1 LGKRLH
7 SRIYIGWWMN
17 LLTSMLTG
25 FSQAFA
31 MQGASALF
39 NPISE
44 EFNLSRAGAS
54 ATSGITAISNGV
66 GFLLGGWL
74 SDRYGPKR
82 VIMSGTII
90 TSLSLLTLGASPN
103 PQVYFALWG
112 VSAFGVSLGYT
123 VAVDALVTNWF
134 RRRRGAAFSVRFAVI
149 GLVSSLTLPI
159 LNWLISTRG
168 WRISVA
174 AWGGLLLASMLPL
187 SKFLIGGGPEDH
199 GLLPDGSPIDG
210 GGLDNDAQLT
220 EAALTMKGIFRTR
233 AYWILT
239 ASFILY
245 NTIFQGINIH
255 IIPSLIDMGIDP
267 ITAGNL
273 LALTTLS
280 MIPSRLLSGFI
291 ADKIK
296 PGQIRFVMSAS
307 LLIWSSSIV
316 AYLLMPKIAGV
327 YVFLILWGFGSGAY
341 IPLDLIIR
349 SRFFGRE
356 TFGRQQGLSSM
367 ISAPFTLFA
376 PIYTG
381 WMYDTTG
388 SYATPFT
395 IFSLLTLM
403 SALTICLASPP
414 NKTAS

>member
-1 LGKRLH
+1 
-7 SRIYIGWWMN
+7 MN
-17 LLTSMLTG
+17 LFTSMLTG
-25 FSQAFA
+25 FSQAFV

-39 NPISE
+39 NPISK
-44 EFNLSRAGAS
+44 EFNLSRAEAS

-66 GFLLGGWL
+66 GFLFAGLL
-74 SDRYGPKR
+74 SDRYGSKR
-82 VIMSGTII
+82 VIISGTLI
-90 TSLSLLTLGASPN
+90 TSLGLLTLGASPS
-103 PQVYFALWG
+103 PAIYFALWG
-112 VSAFGVSLGYT
+112 VSALGVSLGYT
-123 VAVDALVTNWF
+123 VAVDTLVTNWF

-159 LNWLISTRG
+159 LNWLISTQG
-168 WRISVA
+168 WRVSVTV
-174 AWGGLLLASMLPL
+174 WGGVLLACMLPL
-187 SKFLIGGGPEDH
+187 PKFLMEGRPEDH
-199 GLLPDGSPIDG
+199 GLLPDGSPMDEGNSDRDSQHID
-210 GGLDNDAQLT
+210 
-220 EAALTMKGIFRTR
+220 AALSMKEVFRTR
-233 AYWILT
+233 TYWILT
-239 ASFILY
+239 TSFILF
-245 NTIFQGINIH
+245 NVIFQGINVH
-255 IIPSLIDMGIDP
+255 IIPSLIDISIDP

-273 LALTTLS
+273 LALTMLS

-296 PGQIRFVMSAS
+296 PGQIRFAMSAS

-316 AYLLMPKIAGV
+316 AYLLMPTIAGV

-395 IFSLLTLM
+395 IFAFLTVM
-403 SALTICLASPP
+403 SALIICMASPP
-414 NKTAS
+414 EKTAS

>member
-1 LGKRLH
+1 
-7 SRIYIGWWMN
+7 MN
-17 LLTSMLTG
+17 LFTSTLTG

-39 NPISE
+39 KPISQ
-44 EFNLSRAGAS
+44 EFKLSRAEAS

-66 GFLLGGWL
+66 GFLLAGLL
-74 SDRYGPKR
+74 SDRYGSKR
-82 VIMSGTII
+82 VIMWGTLI
-90 TSLSLLTLGASPN
+90 TSLSLLILGSSPN
-103 PQVYFALWG
+103 PGIYFAFWG
-112 VSAFGVSLGYT
+112 VSAIGVSLGYT
-123 VAVDALVTNWF
+123 VAVDTLVTNWF

-159 LNWLISTRG
+159 LNWLISIQG
-168 WRISVA
+168 WRISVTV
-174 AWGGLLLASMLPL
+174 WGGALLASMLPL
-187 SKFLIGGGPEDH
+187 SKFLIEGGPEDH
-199 GLLPDGSPIDG
+199 GLFPDGSPTDEG
-210 GGLDNDAQLT
+210 EPNKSFQPS
-220 EAALTMKGIFRTR
+220 EAILSMREIFRTR
-233 AYWILT
+233 TYWILT
-239 ASFILY
+239 ISFILY
-245 NTIFQGINIH
+245 NVIFQGVNVH
-255 IIPSLIDMGIDP
+255 IIPSLIDISIDP

-280 MIPSRLLSGFI
+280 MIPSRILSGFI

-296 PGQIRFVMSAS
+296 PDQIRFVMSAS
-307 LLIWSSSIV
+307 LLIWSLSIV
-316 AYLLMPKIAGV
+316 VYLLMPTIVGV
-327 YVFLILWGFGSGAY
+327 YTFLILWGFGSGAY

-381 WMYDTTG
+381 WMYDTAG

-395 IFSLLTLM
+395 IFSFLTVM
-403 SALTICLASPP
+403 SALIICLASPP
-414 NKTAS
+414 KKIAS